1 MLHLVNL
8 EIQCSECVL
17 YVTGEF
23 MRTIS
28 LNSKI
33 KLSPFTTF
41 LCFFFFFCKTDN
53 ENITS

>member
-41 LCFFFFFCKTDN
+41 LFFFFCKTDN